1 MIQLGQKV
9 KDRVYEIYLNL
20 TRRLS
25 DSQTMAI
32 LAIIVGVCAGVVA
45 HIFHTLLHFITQML
59 TSWTPDDQAQW
70 LYLIYPAIGII
81 LADRKS
87 VV

>member
-32 LAIIVGVCAGVVA
+32 LAIIVGVP
-45 HIFHTLLHFITQML
+45 FILMQIT
-59 TSWTPDDQAQW
+59 
-70 LYLIYPAIGII
+70 
-81 LADRKS
+81 
-87 VV
+87 